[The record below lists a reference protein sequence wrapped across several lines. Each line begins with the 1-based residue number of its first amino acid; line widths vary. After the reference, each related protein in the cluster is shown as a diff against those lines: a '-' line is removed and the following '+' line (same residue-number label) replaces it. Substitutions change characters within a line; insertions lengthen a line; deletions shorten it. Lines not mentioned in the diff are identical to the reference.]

1 VIFLLLIV
9 SVFVPIADA
18 NSKTYDEAKRNSK
31 RDLKV
36 FFEGKADQV
45 LAILFMVRLLHLRG
59 EWRRKTLETLDASH
73 PCSRMRTRALL
84 THCSHIIAH
93 TLLTHHRSHIPFC
106 LWLAPPLC
114 SHLPT
119 LLFASSHR
127 LCTGLLSAVQP
138 CFFCAGPIHF
148 ASGVLSDLAIQEL
161 HLFLP
166 GKWLLRGFIAR
177 RGQELDQLRHWA
189 GALSTN

>member
-59 EWRRKTLETLDASH
+59 EWRRKTLEALDASH
-73 PCSRMRTRALL
+73 PLLVNAHTRTAHTLL
-84 THCSHIIAH
+84 THCSHIAH
-93 TLLTHHRSHIPFC
+93 TSSLTHSILFVARTS
-106 LWLAPPLC
+106 LV
-114 SHLPT
+114 
-119 LLFASSHR
+119 FASSHR

-161 HLFLP
+161 YLFLP
-166 GKWLLRGFIAR
+166 GQWLFRGFIAR